1 MSLALYPGRCQKRLG
16 TWNGVRSFQL
26 QSWDLETVAL
36 MSLSSDPHKSRKGV
50 GERSKRWYAKLP
62 APVQSRR
69 PGGKGGGSAGLCE
82 LRVRVNYILQWGPL
96 LPSRKAGKRLGR
108 PVRLPHSAEGC
119 LDPGGCLHG
128 ARNPESHTW
137 VLLPLRYQPG
147 GHAGD
152 TLALLQVISRKGRSR
167 SQDKT
172 SALQPPPPPPKP
184 VWDGFQVRYPSL
196 REGTFRIPNGCR
208 KG

>member
-1 MSLALYPGRCQKRLG
+1 MVCKASSSSPEPQ
-16 TWNGVRSFQL
+16 TW
-26 QSWDLETVAL
+26 
-36 MSLSSDPHKSRKGV
+36 
-50 GERSKRWYAKLP
+50 GE
-62 APVQSRR
+62 
-69 PGGKGGGSAGLCE
+69 GGGSAGLCE

-172 SALQPPPPPPKP
+172 SALQPPPHPRNRCGM
-184 VWDGFQVRYPSL
+184 GFKCVIHLSGREPSGYL
-196 REGTFRIPNGCR
+196 TDAGRGE
-208 KG
+208 

>member
-1 MSLALYPGRCQKRLG
+1 MEWCASSSSPG
-16 TWNGVRSFQL
+16 TWRHLLSCPCPRTPISLGRAWERGLNDGMQSFQL
-26 QSWDLETVAL
+26 QSRAADLEG
-36 MSLSSDPHKSRKGV
+36 R
-50 GERSKRWYAKLP
+50 
-62 APVQSRR
+62 
-69 PGGKGGGSAGLCE
+69 GGSAGLCE
-82 LRVRVNYILQWGPL
+82 LRVRVNYILPWGPL

-128 ARNPESHTW
+128 ALNPESHTW
-137 VLLPLRYQPG
+137 APASAALSARWTCWGHTGAFTSDIQEGTKQEPG
-147 GHAGD
+147 QD
-152 TLALLQVISRKGRSR
+152 ISS
-167 SQDKT
+167 ST
-172 SALQPPPPPPKP
+172 TPPPPKP

>member
-1 MSLALYPGRCQKRLG
+1 MVREASSSSPG
-16 TWNGVRSFQL
+16 TWRHLLSCPCPRTPISLGRAWERGLNDGMQSFQL
-26 QSWDLETVAL
+26 QSRAADL
-36 MSLSSDPHKSRKGV
+36 
-50 GERSKRWYAKLP
+50 
-62 APVQSRR
+62 
-69 PGGKGGGSAGLCE
+69 GGRGGSAGLCE

-128 ARNPESHTW
+128 ALNPESHTW